1 MKKVEVNK
9 WCPKAKAYVLETTT
23 SSVVIGMLKAK
34 GLAVKGFENSFNE
47 SLIRSPFIDS
57 VKSIEVSA

>member
-1 MKKVEVNK
+1 MKKVEVYK

-34 GLAVKGFENSFNE
+34 ELAVKG
-47 SLIRSPFIDS
+47 LGVS
-57 VKSIEVSA
+57 V

>member
-1 MKKVEVNK
+1 MKLEIYK
-9 WCPKAKAYVLETTT
+9 WCPKAKAYVLETA
-23 SSVVIGMLKAK
+23 SADVVIGMLKAK
-34 GLAVKGFENSFNE
+34 KLAVKGFENSFNE